1 MTRYYCLSCGE
12 NYPPVGLPHHCACG
26 GVFSVADLQYTPET
40 YQSSSLP
47 GMWQYKDAF
56 GLDGDA
62 EPFYLGEGATALVAD
77 MENPQSVCFKCEHLN
92 PSGSFK
98 DRQSAVLMSLL
109 KARGI
114 HAILEDSSGNAGAS
128 VAQYA
133 AAAGVKS
140 HIFIPSSS
148 AGPKRQQ
155 IVLSGAKVN
164 LVDGLRSM
172 ATTAVLKT
180 HAETGVPYASHAWLP
195 FGLAAYATIA
205 FEIYESL
212 GRMPGRVFAPIGHGS
227 LFLGLL
233 LGFEAIEARTGER
246 RPQMI
251 GVQAENCAPVYRAWK
266 GLSELAPSATI
277 AEGTAV
283 IEPVRMS
290 EILARVKTGYDM
302 LIPVKEDAIAR
313 SYKELAAKGLYVE
326 PTAAMVWAAWTMLVA
341 DGTNLG
347 QSSVLTLSGNGLKS
361 IEK

>member
-12 NYPPVGLPHHCACG
+12 NYPPVGLPHQCACG
-26 GVFSVADLQYTPET
+26 GVFSVADLEYLPATD
-40 YQSSSLP
+40 QSSSLP
-47 GMWQYKDAF
+47 GMWGYKDAF
-56 GLDGDA
+56 GLDDGA
-62 EPFYLGEGATALVAD
+62 EPSYLGEGATALVAD
-77 MENPQSVCFKCEHLN
+77 MDHAQSVYFKCEHLN

-98 DRQSAVLMSLL
+98 DRQSAVLISLL

-114 HAILEDSSGNAGAS
+114 NAILEDSSGNAGAS

-140 HIFIPSSS
+140 HIFIPSSN

-155 IVLSGAKVN
+155 IELSGAKVN
-164 LVDGLRSM
+164 MVDGLRSM
-172 ATTAVLKT
+172 ATAAVLKT
-180 HAETGVPYASHAWLP
+180 HAETGVPYASHALLP
-195 FGLAAYATIA
+195 FGLVAYATIA

-212 GRMPGRVFAPIGHGS
+212 GQMPEQVFAPIGHGS

-246 RPQMI
+246 RPRMI

-266 GLSELAPSATI
+266 GLPELAPSATI

-283 IEPVRMS
+283 TEPVRMP
-290 EILARVKTGYDM
+290 EILAKVKAGYDT
-302 LIPVKEDAIAR
+302 LIAVKEDAIAR

-326 PTAAMVWAAWTMLVA
+326 PTAGMVWAAWTMTLA
-341 DGTNLG
+341 DSANLG
-347 QSSVLTLSGNGLKS
+347 QSSVLILSGNGLKS